1 MKDIQVYTALDA
13 KVKPAERLD
22 ILVLS
27 TEGKANMQTFNDL
40 ELLKKAF
47 EGKKVAALVDRMFNQ
62 DHTLADTLIRRVRMV
77 GIENPQNEGGKAST
91 IAVTFSGLS
100 TSEEL
105 EAQTT
110 YYAKLGGKV
119 VVPITTGEM
128 APHQHG
134 AHGDFRLHGGHWPL
148 QRR

>member
-27 TEGKANMQTFNDL
+27 TEGKADMQTFNDL
-40 ELLKKAF
+40 ELLKEAYR
-47 EGKKVAALVDRMFNQ
+47 GKKVAALVDRMFNQ

-77 GIENPQNEGGKAST
+77 GIENPQNEGGKASM

-110 YYAKLGGKV
+110 YYAKLGSKV
-119 VVPITTGEM
+119 VVPITTGEA
-128 APHQHG
+128 APEDEAEFAALFEIG
-134 AHGDFRLHGGHWPL
+134 RAHV
-148 QRR
+148 